1 MFCLLLIGCT
11 RNEEYTCTCK
21 DMSRGG
27 KVKGR
32 LPIHAKSYEKAQG
45 ECYDEQLRNQSST
58 VYANVYCSIEN

>member
-1 MFCLLLIGCT
+1 
-11 RNEEYTCTCK
+11 
-21 DMSRGG
+21 MSRGG